1 MATPE
6 ELAQLVQ
13 QEHTDEISALEEGA
27 IAVLLAG
34 TGVQFERLIRRTLTA
49 WTVAF
54 GSPDALAASGAT
66 LNRLMA
72 SVRSAVRRIVGDLGK
87 RAVTALT
94 EVLPSIAQSAARQGT
109 QFVVAASGRPFRQP
123 PTRVAASVSAGA
135 AVMADAVDEQ
145 VSRSLAALK
154 TRAVRRWSDVLT
166 GIGIAR
172 SATSTVERHVAT
184 AVTEVVN
191 DTLQMTVRTVGGMRL
206 WIAEADACVTCSAYS
221 GLLAD
226 AGASFPGGL
235 SWDPSRRTDG
245 ADRIDLPPLHPRC
258 RCRVLPWLPRWS
270 AGEVPLPLHLQRQA
284 RSNIAHGH
292 ARPSES
298 RAARVRAAAELLRSG
313 VDLPPDVRAAAQRAV
328 RDRRFAAA

>member
-13 QEHTDEISALEEGA
+13 QDHTDEIGALEEA
-27 IAVLLAG
+27 AVAALLAG
-34 TGVQFERLIRRTLTA
+34 TGVQFERLIRKKLTA

-54 GSPDALAASGAT
+54 GSPDALATPGAT

-72 SVRSAVRRIVGDLGK
+72 SVRSVVRRIVGDLGK
-87 RAVTALT
+87 RAAAALT
-94 EVLPSIAQSAARQGT
+94 EVLPSIARAATQQGAV
-109 QFVVAASGRPFRQP
+109 FVRAASGRPFQQP
-123 PTRVAASVSAGA
+123 PARVPSRMKARAT
-135 AVMADAVDEQ
+135 AVADAVDEQ
-145 VSRSLAALK
+145 VLRSLTAL
-154 TRAVRRWSDVLT
+154 RARTVRRWSDVLT

-172 SATSTVERHVAT
+172 SVTSTVERHVAT
-184 AVTEVVN
+184 AVTDVVN
-191 DTLQMTVRTVGGMRL
+191 DTLQMTVRMVGGMRL

-226 AGASFPGGL
+226 AGTPFPGGL
-235 SWDPSRRTDG
+235 SWDPGQRT
-245 ADRIDLPPLHPRC
+245 ADANRIDSPPVHPRC

-270 AGEVPLPLHLQRQA
+270 AGQVPLPLHLQRQA

-298 RAARVRAAAELLRSG
+298 RAARIRAAAELLRSG

-328 RDRRFAAA
+328 RNRRFTAA